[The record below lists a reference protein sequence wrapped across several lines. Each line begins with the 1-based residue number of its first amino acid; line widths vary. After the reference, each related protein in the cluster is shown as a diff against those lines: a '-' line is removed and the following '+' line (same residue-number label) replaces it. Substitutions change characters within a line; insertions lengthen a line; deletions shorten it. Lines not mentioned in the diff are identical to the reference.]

1 MKNKFKQHDRMFS
14 IGSFTLI
21 ELLVV
26 IAIIAILAGMLLPAL
41 SKAREKA
48 RQSTCTNNLKQI
60 GTALHMYISD
70 NEDYIPGWAMSK
82 TTQDVSSEK
91 WIAVL
96 APYTNT
102 AIPWVCPASKNASDS
117 EVENLKSRKNFDSSP
132 EVFSSLANCQSI
144 GINVCDGPTGNRG
157 FGFTQYKTNK
167 IHNPG
172 SLVYA
177 GDATGN
183 RTDSYNP
190 RNENLQLPVK
200 AELHKDSGVTTST
213 EGMSWYPHHKSGINV
228 LFFAGNVGNV
238 KLNDIKQW
246 CSSAKNNITATGNPA
261 HKYTHFIKIK
271 DTN

>member
-1 MKNKFKQHDRMFS
+1 MKKT
-14 IGSFTLI
+14 FTLI

-41 SKAREKA
+41 GKARERA
-48 RQSTCTNNLKQI
+48 RQATCTSNLKQI
-60 GTALHMYISD
+60 GTALHLYISD

-91 WIAVL
+91 WVALL
-96 APYTNT
+96 APYANT
-102 AIPWVCPASKNASDS
+102 AVPWVCPASKDAAHP
-117 EVENLKSRKNFDSSP
+117 EAANLKNRKNFDSSP
-132 EVFSSLANCQSI
+132 EAFSSLANCQSI

-183 RTDSYNP
+183 RTESYDP
-190 RNENLQLPVK
+190 SNENLQLCVK
-200 AELHKDSGVTTST
+200 AALHKDSIVSSST
-213 EGMSWYPHHKSGINV
+213 EGLSWYPHHKTGINV
-228 LFFAGNVGNV
+228 LFFGGNVDNI
-238 KLNDIKQW
+238 KLNTFNQW
-246 CSSAKNNITATGNPA
+246 CSSARNNITATGNPA
-261 HKYTHFIKIK
+261 HKYTHFLKIK